1 MVDQDARSRMAF
13 LDLRIF
19 SCLKINF
26 TLSFYAMSKKISI
39 AIISALLV
47 FLVFPAYGARI
58 KDIASLSGV
67 RSNSLIGY
75 GLITGL
81 SGTGDDMKKSVF
93 TLQAVYNLMIRNGIT
108 VDPENLKNIKL
119 KNVAAVMVTA
129 DLPPFAKP
137 GSTIDVQVSSIGD
150 AKSLSGGTLILT
162 PLKGADGNV
171 YAVAQGALTNG
182 AFAFGGKAAEVQK
195 NHPTVGRVPNGA
207 TIEDTVPVDLGVTG
221 HLSYQLDNADFTTAS
236 NISQAVNQLYGPDTA
251 FPTDSG
257 SVTISV
263 PKIFQDH
270 MVQFISTIESIEVDA
285 DSVARVVVNERT
297 GTVVMGKNVTLSTVA
312 VSHGNLSLIIDERA
326 DVVQPNPFA
335 LGQTVET
342 PRTDITLV
350 EDEGQLT
357 VLEMKEDVTIGDVVS
372 ALNAIGATPRDLI
385 AILQAIKASGS
396 MQGDLITL

>member
-1 MVDQDARSRMAF
+1 M
-13 LDLRIF
+13 
-19 SCLKINF
+19 
-26 TLSFYAMSKKISI
+26 SFNIMSNKLYI
-39 AIISALLV
+39 AIISALL
-47 FLVFPAYGARI
+47 LLLTLPAQGARI

-108 VDPENLKNIKL
+108 VDPENLSNIKL

-150 AKSLSGGTLILT
+150 AKSLSGGTLIMT
-162 PLKGADGNV
+162 PLKGADGQV
-171 YAVAQGALTNG
+171 YAVAQGPLTNG
-182 AFAFGGKAAEVQK
+182 SFAFGGKAAEVQK
-195 NHPTVGRVPNGA
+195 NHPTVGRIPNGA
-207 TIEDTVPVDLGVTG
+207 IIENTVPVDLGVAG
-221 HLSYQLDNADFTTAS
+221 QLNYQLDNADFTTAS

-357 VLEMKEDVTIGDVVS
+357 VLEMEEDVTIGDVVS

-396 MQGDLITL
+396 MQGELITL